1 MAWQLQEAK
10 QKFSEL
16 VRKTLSEGPQTV
28 SRHGE
33 EVVVLLSID
42 TYRRLIQ
49 DTPDFKSY
57 LTSAP
62 DLELLE
68 LERDET
74 PARVVEL

>member
-1 MAWQLQEAK
+1 MQEAK

-16 VRKTLSEGPQTV
+16 IRKTLSEGPQTV

-49 DTPDFKSY
+49 DTPDFKRY